1 MARDFKTLVRI
12 NDWAVDQKRRALG
25 EQLRQLENL
34 EGLLEQL
41 RAEIINE
48 QKLATE
54 MPTEAG
60 LTYGAYAV
68 VAIDRRN
75 DLERRIELQERAVA
89 GARDDLREAYLE
101 LKKYEIAEERRG
113 DKVAADLAREEQ
125 AVLDEIG
132 IVGHVRKNK

>member
-34 EGLLEQL
+34 QGLLQQL
-41 RAEIINE
+41 KDEIVNE
-48 QKLATE
+48 QKLATD

-68 VAIDRRN
+68 VAI
-75 DLERRIELQERAVA
+75 ERREDLVRRIDLQERAVN
-89 GARDDLREAYLE
+89 GAREDLRDAYLE

-113 DKVAADLAREEQ
+113 AKVDADLAREEQ

-132 IVGHVRKNK
+132 IIGHTRKQ

>member
-34 EGLLEQL
+34 QGLLQQL
-41 RAEIINE
+41 KDEIVNE
-48 QKLATE
+48 QKLATD

-60 LTYGAYAV
+60 LTYGAYAI
-68 VAIDRRN
+68 VAI
-75 DLERRIELQERAVA
+75 ERREDLVRRIDLQERAVA
-89 GARDDLREAYLE
+89 GAREDLRDAYLE

-113 DKVAADLAREEQ
+113 AKVAADLAREEQ

-132 IVGHVRKNK
+132 IVGHIRKQ

>member
-34 EGLLEQL
+34 QGLLQQL
-41 RAEIINE
+41 KDEIVNE
-48 QKLATE
+48 QKLATD

-68 VAIDRRN
+68 VAI
-75 DLERRIELQERAVA
+75 ERRDDLVRRIDLQERAVA
-89 GARDDLREAYLE
+89 GAREDLRDAYLE

-113 DKVAADLAREEQ
+113 AKIAADLAREEQ

-132 IVGHVRKNK
+132 IVGHIRKQ